1 MKKKNPQST
10 QSVPLNVNGGITI
23 CRVVA
28 LCQCFFICSFIIQEK
43 KKEKMEKRSA
53 FRKCFFFIWLLNMQ
67 EV

>member
-1 MKKKNPQST
+1 MKKKPTINSACALKCEWWYNHLQSGCT
-10 QSVPLNVNGGITI
+10 LPV
-23 CRVVA
+23 
-28 LCQCFFICSFIIQEK
+28 FFICSFIIQEK